1 MFNIQKKRVR
11 ADDLVKTPVSHDM
24 GALRRCNP
32 PARTRFFYKWI
43 IDN

>member
-1 MFNIQKKRVR
+1 MIACSDPHPPNLGGRKKRVR

-32 PARTRFFYKWI
+32 PAS
-43 IDN
+43 

>member
-1 MFNIQKKRVR
+1 LTIYNLTIKKRVR

-32 PARTRFFYKWI
+32 PAS
-43 IDN
+43 